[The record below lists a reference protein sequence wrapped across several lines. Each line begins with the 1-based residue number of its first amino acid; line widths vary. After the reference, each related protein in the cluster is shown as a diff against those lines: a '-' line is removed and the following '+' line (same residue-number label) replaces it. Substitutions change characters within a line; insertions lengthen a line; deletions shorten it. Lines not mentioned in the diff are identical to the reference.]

1 MSKERLTI
9 TLDRRILDE
18 VDATI
23 DGINVRN
30 RSHAIEKLIEVA
42 LSQNVPQKAVILAGG
57 NTIRQN
63 GKTIPKAMANVAGKP
78 IIEYTIQMLV
88 RNGVNDFII
97 LAGEKSE
104 EITSYLGDGSR
115 FGAKITY
122 LIEEKRKGT
131 EGALLLAKGLV
142 GNWPF
147 FVVNGDNFYDFR
159 ISEMY
164 KQHIATKA
172 LVTIALTTAESTK
185 GFGATKLE
193 GSKILDFV
201 EKPYYYQSKLVST
214 GFYLF
219 SKEALDL
226 ISPNSSEPVMLEK
239 SLFPRLAS
247 LGRLYG
253 FVISGKWAPLASS
266 EIESSIKEI
275 ERLAKAK

>member
-42 LSQNVPQKAVILAGG
+42 LSQNVSQKAVILAGG

-63 GKTIPKAMANVAGKP
+63 GKIIPKPMVNVAGKP

-97 LAGEKSE
+97 LAGEKGE

-131 EGALLLAKGLV
+131 EGALLFAKGLI

-159 ISEMY
+159 VSEMY

-185 GFGATKLE
+185 GFGVTKLE
-193 GSKILDFV
+193 GSKILGFV
-201 EKPYYYQSKLVST
+201 EKPYSENSKLIST
-214 GFYLF
+214 GFYIF
-219 SKEALDL
+219 SKEALGL
-226 ISPNSSEPVMLEK
+226 IDPSSEPSMLEK
-239 SLFPRLAS
+239 SLFPKLAKMGK
-247 LGRLYG
+247 LHG
-253 FVISGKWAPLASS
+253 FVIYGKWSPLIDN
-266 EIESSIKEI
+266 ELEQSIKEM
-275 ERLAKAK
+275 EKLSKTK